1 MHTLP
6 ELPYGYDALE
16 PYIDEETMRIHHTK
30 HHQAYVNK
38 LNAALEGHTDLQQKS
53 VEDLLRGL
61 AEIPEEVRTAVRNHG
76 GGHYNHSLFWTILKK
91 DVPMP
96 DALTAA
102 LTESFG
108 STEEFQ
114 QRFSAAAAGVFG
126 SGWAWLVVRD
136 GKLDIV
142 ATQNQDCPLSQ
153 GLVPVLGIDVWEHA
167 YYLKY
172 RNRRADYIAAFFHVI
187 NWENVAARLR
197 AAREGQAS

>member
-1 MHTLP
+1 
-6 ELPYGYDALE
+6 
-16 PYIDEETMRIHHTK
+16 
-30 HHQAYVNK
+30 
-38 LNAALEGHTDLQQKS
+38 
-53 VEDLLRGL
+53 RGL